1 MGRAK
6 AFWITLLY
14 MAFMFGPMGLY
25 MLQEGLSV
33 FGIAIMALVAWVL
46 YPGLR
51 KHGMPWA

>member
-51 KHGMPWA
+51 KHGLDW